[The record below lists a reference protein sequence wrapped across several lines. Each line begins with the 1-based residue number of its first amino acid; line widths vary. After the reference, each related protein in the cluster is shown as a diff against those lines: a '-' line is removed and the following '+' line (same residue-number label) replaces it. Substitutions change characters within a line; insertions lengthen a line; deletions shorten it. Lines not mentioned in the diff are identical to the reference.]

1 METRARYVLIG
12 AFALAGFLGIVG
24 FLLWFAQFELD
35 RQFAYYDVRFT
46 SVSGLS
52 RASEVRFSGLPVGQV
67 VEVRLSPDGD
77 GTVLAR
83 LEVAGETPVRTDS
96 IATIESMGVT
106 GVSYVG
112 ITSGDPSSAL
122 LREEGGV
129 PEIEAGRSVLQTLT
143 EDAPEIVSEALAVMQ
158 RISGILNEE
167 NQQKVQDILD
177 NLAQSSGDLSG
188 ALDDFAVVSRTIA
201 SASLDIAGFTE
212 QIEPVIGAIEGT
224 LSNVDTA
231 LTSFT
236 ELSTRAVSS
245 LDVVEAAL
253 ASGRVALDAA
263 EVFMTGELPVMVQDM
278 TATTLVLREQT
289 ELLVT
294 DARGMITEFTAA
306 GSAATARLTEAQS
319 TLQDVDVT
327 IARLL
332 ETLDNVDEAATSFDD
347 LISIDGTALMAETR
361 EMIANADE
369 AVNAITTAAETDLPA
384 IVADIRSATATAN
397 RVVADVGQQVSDA
410 AGRIEGLADDASDA
424 MTQVTGTFAN
434 ANQTLTAINSALST
448 GERTLDAAERAFA
461 GADRVINEDIG
472 EITSDLRQVMQ
483 RLDEAISQVSEDIP
497 AITGDL
503 RRAAETANTTFAQLG
518 QIVSGSS
525 APITA
530 FAATGLPQYTQLARE
545 TRNLIS
551 NLEKLTRQIERDPAR
566 FFLNRQ
572 SPEFRR

>member
-12 AFALAGFLGIVG
+12 AFALAGFLGLVG
-24 FLLWFAQFELD
+24 FLLWFAQFEMD
-35 RQFAYYDVRFT
+35 RQFAYYDVHFS

-67 VEVRLSPDGD
+67 VEVRLSPNGD

-96 IATIESMGVT
+96 VATIESMGVT

-112 ITSGDPSSAL
+112 ITAGTPTSPL
-122 LREEGGV
+122 LRDQGGI
-129 PEIEAGRSVLQTLT
+129 PEIQSGRSTLQSLT
-143 EDAPEIVSEALAVMQ
+143 EDAPEIMAEALAVMQ

-177 NLAQSSGDLSG
+177 NLAQSSGDLSS
-188 ALDDFAVVSRTIA
+188 ALDDFAVVSQTIA
-201 SASLDIAGFTE
+201 AASVDIASFTE
-212 QIEPVIGAIEGT
+212 QIEPVIGSIEGT

-231 LTSFT
+231 LRSFT

-245 LDVVEAAL
+245 LDVVESAL
-253 ASGRVALDAA
+253 SSGRVALDAA
-263 EVFMTGELPVMVQDM
+263 EVFMTGELPVIVQDM
-278 TATTLVLREQT
+278 TATTLVLREQA

-294 DARGMITEFTAA
+294 DARGMITEFTAT
-306 GSAATARLTEAQS
+306 GSAATARLTEAQD
-319 TLQDVDVT
+319 TLQTVDTAIV
-327 IARLL
+327 RLL
-332 ETLDNVDEAATSFDD
+332 ETLDNIDEAATSFDD
-347 LISIDGTALMAETR
+347 LISNDGTVLMAETR

-369 AVNAITTAAETDLPA
+369 AVNAITSAAETDLPA
-384 IVADIRSATATAN
+384 IVEDIRSATDTAN
-397 RVVADVGQQVSDA
+397 RVVADVGQQISDA
-410 AGRIEGLADDASDA
+410 AGRIDGLADDASDA
-424 MTQVTGTFAN
+424 MNQITGTFAN
-434 ANQTLTAINSALST
+434 ANQTLDAINSALTT
-448 GERTLDAAERAFA
+448 GERTLTAAERAFA
-461 GADRVINEDIG
+461 GADRVINEDIDA
-472 EITSDLRQVMQ
+472 ITTDLRQVMQ
-483 RLDEAISQVSEDIP
+483 RLDGAIAQVSDDIP

-503 RRAAETANTTFAQLG
+503 RRTAETANTAFSQLG
-518 QIVSGSS
+518 QIISGSS

-551 NLEKLTRQIERDPAR
+551 NLENLTRQIERDPAR

>member
-503 RRAAETANTTFAQLG
+503 RRAAETANTTLTQLG

>member
-12 AFALAGFLGIVG
+12 AFALAGFLGLVG

-35 RQFAYYDVRFT
+35 RQFAYYDVRFS

-67 VEVRLSPDGD
+67 VEVRLSPNGD

-96 IATIESMGVT
+96 VATIESMGVT

-112 ITSGDPSSAL
+112 ITAGTPTSPL
-122 LREEGGV
+122 LREEGGI
-129 PEIEAGRSVLQTLT
+129 PEIEAGRSALQSLT
-143 EDAPEIVSEALAVMQ
+143 EDAPEIMAEALAVMQ

-188 ALDDFAVVSRTIA
+188 ALEDFAVVSQTIA
-201 SASLDIAGFTE
+201 SASIDIAGFTE
-212 QIEPVIGAIEGT
+212 QIEPVIGSIEGT

-231 LTSFT
+231 LRSFT

-253 ASGRVALDAA
+253 SSGRVALDAA
-263 EVFMTGELPVMVQDM
+263 EVFMTGELPVIVQDM

-294 DARGMITEFTAA
+294 DARGMITEFTAT

-319 TLQDVDVT
+319 TLQNVDTT

-332 ETLDNVDEAATSFDD
+332 ETLDNIDEAATSFDD
-347 LISIDGTALMAETR
+347 LITNDGTALMAETR

-384 IVADIRSATATAN
+384 IVADIRSATETAN
-397 RVVADVGQQVSDA
+397 RVVADVGQQISDA
-410 AGRIEGLADDASDA
+410 AGRIDGLADDASDA
-424 MTQVTGTFAN
+424 MTQITGTFAN
-434 ANQTLTAINSALST
+434 ANQTLAAINSALTT

-472 EITSDLRQVMQ
+472 AITADLRQVMQ
-483 RLDEAISQVSEDIP
+483 RLDAAIAQVSDDIP

-503 RRAAETANTTFAQLG
+503 RRAAETANTAFSQLG
-518 QIVSGSS
+518 QIISGSS

-530 FAATGLPQYTQLARE
+530 FASTGLPQYTQLARE
-545 TRNLIS
+545 TRSLIT
-551 NLEKLTRQIERDPAR
+551 NLENLTRQIERDPAR

>member
-1 METRARYVLIG
+1 METQARYVLVG
-12 AFALAGFLGIVG
+12 AFALAGFLGLVG

-67 VEVRLSPDGD
+67 VDVRLAPNGD

-83 LEVAGETPVRTDS
+83 LEVVGDTPVRTDS
-96 IATIESMGVT
+96 VATIESMGVT

-112 ITSGDPSSAL
+112 ITAGDPASAL
-122 LREEGGV
+122 LRSEDGIPV
-129 PEIEAGRSVLQTLT
+129 IAAGRSVLQSLT
-143 EDAPEIVSEALAVMQ
+143 EDAPEIVAEALSVMQ
-158 RISGILNEE
+158 RISDILNEE
-167 NQQKVQDILD
+167 NQQKVQGILD
-177 NLAQSSGDLSG
+177 NLEKSSSDLSG

-201 SASLDIAGFTE
+201 GASVDIAGFTA

-224 LSNVDTA
+224 LSNMDTT
-231 LTSFT
+231 LTSFR
-236 ELSTRAVSS
+236 ELTTRATSS
-245 LDVVEAAL
+245 LEVVDAAL
-253 ASGRVALDAA
+253 SSGRVALDAA
-263 EVFMTGELPVMVQDM
+263 EGFMTGDLPVIVQDM

-294 DARGMITEFTAA
+294 DARGMVTEFTAA
-306 GSAATARLTEAQS
+306 GSAATARLTEAQR
-319 TLQDVDVT
+319 TLEDVDTT

-347 LISIDGTALMAETR
+347 LISNDGTALMAETR
-361 EMIANADE
+361 DMIANADA
-369 AVNAITTAAETDLPA
+369 AVNAITMAAETDLPA
-384 IVADIRSATATAN
+384 IVADIRSATDTAN
-397 RVVADVGQQVSDA
+397 RVVADVGQQISDA
-410 AGRIEGLADDASDA
+410 AGRIDGLADDASEA
-424 MTQVTGTFAN
+424 MTQITGTFAN
-434 ANQTLTAINSALST
+434 ANETLTAINSALTT

-472 EITSDLRQVMQ
+472 AITSDLSQVMQ
-483 RLDEAISQVSEDIP
+483 RLDGAIAQVSDDIP

-518 QIVSGSS
+518 QIVSSSS

-530 FAATGLPQYTQLARE
+530 FAATGLPQYTPLARE
-545 TRNLIS
+545 TRHLIS
-551 NLEKLTRQIERDPAR
+551 NRENLTRQIERDPAR

>member
-129 PEIEAGRSVLQTLT
+129 PEIKAGRSVLQTLT

-319 TLQDVDVT
+319 TLQDVEVT

-503 RRAAETANTTFAQLG
+503 RRAAETANTTFTQLG

>member
-77 GTVLAR
+77 GTVLVR

-503 RRAAETANTTFAQLG
+503 RRAAETANTTLTQLG

>member
-319 TLQDVDVT
+319 TLQDVEVT

-503 RRAAETANTTFAQLG
+503 RRAAETANTTFTQLG

>member
-12 AFALAGFLGIVG
+12 AFALAGFLGLVG
-24 FLLWFAQFELD
+24 FLLWFAQFEMD
-35 RQFAYYDVRFT
+35 RQFAYYDVHFS

-67 VEVRLSPDGD
+67 VEVRLSPNGD

-96 IATIESMGVT
+96 VATIESMGVT

-112 ITSGDPSSAL
+112 ITAGTPTSPL
-122 LREEGGV
+122 LRDQGGI
-129 PEIEAGRSVLQTLT
+129 PEIQSGRSTLQSLT
-143 EDAPEIVSEALAVMQ
+143 EDAPEIMAEALAVMQ

-177 NLAQSSGDLSG
+177 NLAQSSGDLSS
-188 ALDDFAVVSRTIA
+188 ALDDFAVVSQTIA
-201 SASLDIAGFTE
+201 AASVDIASFTE
-212 QIEPVIGAIEGT
+212 QIEPVIGSIEGT

-231 LTSFT
+231 LRSFT

-245 LDVVEAAL
+245 LDVVESAL
-253 ASGRVALDAA
+253 SSGRVALDAA
-263 EVFMTGELPVMVQDM
+263 EVFMTGELPVIVQDM
-278 TATTLVLREQT
+278 TATTLVLREQA

-294 DARGMITEFTAA
+294 DARGMITEFTAT
-306 GSAATARLTEAQS
+306 GSAATARLTEAQD
-319 TLQDVDVT
+319 TLQTVDTAIV
-327 IARLL
+327 RLL
-332 ETLDNVDEAATSFDD
+332 ETLDNIDEAATSFDD
-347 LISIDGTALMAETR
+347 LISNDGTALMAETR

-369 AVNAITTAAETDLPA
+369 AVNAITSAAETDLPA
-384 IVADIRSATATAN
+384 IVEDIRSATDTAN
-397 RVVADVGQQVSDA
+397 RVVADVGQQISEA
-410 AGRIEGLADDASDA
+410 AGRIDGLADDASDA
-424 MTQVTGTFAN
+424 MNQITGTFAN
-434 ANQTLTAINSALST
+434 ANQTLDAINSALTT
-448 GERTLDAAERAFA
+448 GERTLTAAERAFA
-461 GADRVINEDIG
+461 GADRVINEDIDA
-472 EITSDLRQVMQ
+472 ITADLRQVMQ
-483 RLDEAISQVSEDIP
+483 RLDGAIAQVSDDIP

-503 RRAAETANTTFAQLG
+503 RRTAETANTAFSQLG
-518 QIVSGSS
+518 QIISGSS

-551 NLEKLTRQIERDPAR
+551 NLENLTRQIERDPAR

>member
-1 METRARYVLIG
+1 METQARYVLVG
-12 AFALAGFLGIVG
+12 AFALAGFLGLVG

-67 VEVRLSPDGD
+67 VDVRLAPNGD

-83 LEVAGETPVRTDS
+83 LEVVGDTPVRTDS
-96 IATIESMGVT
+96 VATIESMGVT

-112 ITSGDPSSAL
+112 ITAGDPASAL
-122 LREEGGV
+122 LRSEDGI
-129 PEIEAGRSVLQTLT
+129 PEIAAGRSVLQSLT
-143 EDAPEIVSEALAVMQ
+143 EDAPEIVAEALSVMQ
-158 RISGILNEE
+158 RISDILNEE
-167 NQQKVQDILD
+167 NQQKVQGILD
-177 NLAQSSGDLSG
+177 NLEKSSSDLSG

-201 SASLDIAGFTE
+201 GASVDIAGFTA

-224 LSNVDTA
+224 LSNMDTT
-231 LTSFT
+231 LTSFR
-236 ELSTRAVSS
+236 ELTTRATSS
-245 LDVVEAAL
+245 LEVVDAAL
-253 ASGRVALDAA
+253 SSGRVALDAA
-263 EVFMTGELPVMVQDM
+263 EGFMTGDLPVIVQDM

-294 DARGMITEFTAA
+294 DARGMVTEFTAA
-306 GSAATARLTEAQS
+306 GSAATARLTEAQR
-319 TLQDVDVT
+319 TLEDVDTT

-347 LISIDGTALMAETR
+347 LISNDGTALMAETR
-361 EMIANADE
+361 DMIANADA
-369 AVNAITTAAETDLPA
+369 AVNAITMAAETDLPA
-384 IVADIRSATATAN
+384 IVADIRSATDTAN
-397 RVVADVGQQVSDA
+397 RVVADVGQQISDA
-410 AGRIEGLADDASDA
+410 AGRIDGLADDASEA
-424 MTQVTGTFAN
+424 MAQVTGTFAN
-434 ANQTLTAINSALST
+434 ANETLTAINSALTT

-472 EITSDLRQVMQ
+472 AITSDLSQVMQ
-483 RLDEAISQVSEDIP
+483 RLDGAIAQVSDDIP

-518 QIVSGSS
+518 QIVSSSS

-551 NLEKLTRQIERDPAR
+551 NLENLTRQIERDPAR

>member
-1 METRARYVLIG
+1 METQARYVLVG
-12 AFALAGFLGIVG
+12 AFALAGFVGLVG

-67 VEVRLSPDGD
+67 VEVRLSPNGD

-83 LEVAGETPVRTDS
+83 LEVVGDTPVRTDS
-96 IATIESMGVT
+96 VATIESMGVT
-106 GVSYVG
+106 GVSFVG
-112 ITSGDPSSAL
+112 ITAGDPASAL
-122 LREEGGV
+122 LRSEDGI
-129 PEIEAGRSVLQTLT
+129 PEITAGRSVLQSLT
-143 EDAPEIVSEALAVMQ
+143 EDAPEIVAEALSVMQ
-158 RISGILNEE
+158 RISDILNEE
-167 NQQKVQDILD
+167 NQQKVQGILD
-177 NLAQSSGDLSG
+177 NLEKSSGDLSG

-201 SASLDIAGFTE
+201 SASVDIAGFTA

-224 LSNVDTA
+224 LSNMDTT
-231 LTSFT
+231 LTSFR
-236 ELSTRAVSS
+236 ELTTRATSS
-245 LDVVEAAL
+245 LEVVDAAL
-253 ASGRVALDAA
+253 SSGRVALDAA
-263 EVFMTGELPVMVQDM
+263 EGFMTGDLPVIVQDM

-294 DARGMITEFTAA
+294 DARGMVTEFTAA
-306 GSAATARLTEAQS
+306 GSAATARLTEAQR
-319 TLQDVDVT
+319 TLEDVDTT

-332 ETLDNVDEAATSFDD
+332 ETLDNIDEAATSFDD
-347 LISIDGTALMAETR
+347 LISNDGTALMAETR
-361 EMIANADE
+361 DMVANADA
-369 AVNAITTAAETDLPA
+369 AVNAITMAAETDLPA
-384 IVADIRSATATAN
+384 IVADIRSATDTAN
-397 RVVADVGQQVSDA
+397 RVVADVGQQISDA
-410 AGRIEGLADDASDA
+410 AGRIDGLADNASET
-424 MTQVTGTFAN
+424 MTQITGTFAN
-434 ANQTLTAINSALST
+434 ANETLAAINSALST

-461 GADRVINEDIG
+461 GADRVINEDFG
-472 EITSDLRQVMQ
+472 AVTSDLRKVMQ
-483 RLDEAISQVSEDIP
+483 RLEGAIAQVSDDIP

-518 QIVSGSS
+518 QIVSSSS

>member
-1 METRARYVLIG
+1 METQARYVLVG
-12 AFALAGFLGIVG
+12 AFALAGFLGLVG

-67 VEVRLSPDGD
+67 VDVRLAPNGD

-83 LEVAGETPVRTDS
+83 LEVVGDTPVRTDS
-96 IATIESMGVT
+96 VATIESMGVT

-112 ITSGDPSSAL
+112 ITAGDPASAL
-122 LREEGGV
+122 LRSEDGI
-129 PEIEAGRSVLQTLT
+129 PEIAAGRSVLQSLT
-143 EDAPEIVSEALAVMQ
+143 EDAPEIVAEALSVMQ
-158 RISGILNEE
+158 RISDILNEE
-167 NQQKVQDILD
+167 NQQKVQGILD
-177 NLAQSSGDLSG
+177 NLEKSSSDLSG

-201 SASLDIAGFTE
+201 GASVDIAGFTA

-224 LSNVDTA
+224 LSNMDTT
-231 LTSFT
+231 LTSFR
-236 ELSTRAVSS
+236 ELTTRATSS
-245 LDVVEAAL
+245 LEVVDAAL
-253 ASGRVALDAA
+253 SSGRVALDAA
-263 EVFMTGELPVMVQDM
+263 EGFMTGDLPVIVQDM

-294 DARGMITEFTAA
+294 DARGMVTEFTAA
-306 GSAATARLTEAQS
+306 GSAATARLTEAQR
-319 TLQDVDVT
+319 TLEDVDTT

-347 LISIDGTALMAETR
+347 LISNDGTALMAETR
-361 EMIANADE
+361 DMIANADA
-369 AVNAITTAAETDLPA
+369 AVNAITMAAETDLPA
-384 IVADIRSATATAN
+384 IVADIRSATDTAN
-397 RVVADVGQQVSDA
+397 RVVADVGQQISDA
-410 AGRIEGLADDASDA
+410 AGRIDGLADDASEA
-424 MTQVTGTFAN
+424 MTQITGTFAN
-434 ANQTLTAINSALST
+434 ANETLTAINSALTT

-472 EITSDLRQVMQ
+472 AITSDLSQVMQ
-483 RLDEAISQVSEDIP
+483 RLDGAIAQVSDDIP

-518 QIVSGSS
+518 QIVSSSS

-551 NLEKLTRQIERDPAR
+551 NLENLTRQIERDPAR

>member
-77 GTVLAR
+77 GTVLVR

-397 RVVADVGQQVSDA
+397 RMVADVGQQVSDA

-503 RRAAETANTTFAQLG
+503 RRAAETANTTLTQLG